1 MVSGNL
7 PIYTWRHLIVLLD
20 LGLKEPEWLASAA
33 QSMARA
39 TKRDW
44 ESFQSSQLATV
55 GAHHS
60 HAA

>member
-1 MVSGNL
+1 L